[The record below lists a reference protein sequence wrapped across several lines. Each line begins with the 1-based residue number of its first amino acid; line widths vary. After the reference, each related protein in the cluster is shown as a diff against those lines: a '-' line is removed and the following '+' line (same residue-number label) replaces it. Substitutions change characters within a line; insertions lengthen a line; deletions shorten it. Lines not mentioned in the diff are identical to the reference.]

1 MINHKSDITL
11 HDVNEVGKRTDLIA
25 VTSVGIGCFMTVVY
39 SLLGLYQ
46 IGLMVSAFCFGLACI
61 FYLHS
66 KTRFNNMKLALV
78 IYVSLS
84 LIVFAANEGY
94 GTGQYLYFFPSIIS
108 IPIVIDSQKTYIN
121 KVLLLFAIS
130 AVCFAI
136 CIWVGVYHQPWV
148 YISELN
154 RSRLF
159 YMNAVSAVLATICF
173 AYINVSLE
181 RKYLEQLISQKNNT
195 IDTRTQFLSTMG
207 HELRTPLNGIIGAIN
222 LLKKTDSLPGQEEYF
237 NILKYCSDQMLYQVN
252 DILDFNKIEAGKLEI
267 HPVEVN
273 LKQLLVNSV
282 MPFIN
287 LFEEKHLKLL
297 LEVDP
302 ELNQILMIDDV
313 RIIQILNNLLS
324 NAGKFTK
331 AGFVKLA
338 AKIIGKNSES
348 LSVKI
353 SVEDTG
359 YGIAKEDQQRVF
371 ESFGQ
376 VYDKN
381 TRQITGSGLGLT
393 ICNQILGL
401 MDSKMKLQSELGF
414 GSTFSFEI
422 NFELPVNQSLPNKPF
437 EIDTNLKG
445 TKILVVEDNQINMLI
460 VKKMLDSFQAEA
472 VSASNGEEA
481 IACLQENPAPFHIVL
496 LDLEMPV
503 MDGYATV
510 KLIKE
515 NWPHLPV
522 LAFTAAMMDTEM
534 KAKLQAIG
542 FEDSIMKPFE
552 APVLLS
558 QIIKYALIPDLNLQ

>member
-1 MINHKSDITL
+1 
-11 HDVNEVGKRTDLIA
+11 
-25 VTSVGIGCFMTVVY
+25 
-39 SLLGLYQ
+39 
-46 IGLMVSAFCFGLACI
+46 
-61 FYLHS
+61 
-66 KTRFNNMKLALV
+66 
-78 IYVSLS
+78 
-84 LIVFAANEGY
+84 
-94 GTGQYLYFFPSIIS
+94 
-108 IPIVIDSQKTYIN
+108 
-121 KVLLLFAIS
+121 
-130 AVCFAI
+130 
-136 CIWVGVYHQPWV
+136 
-148 YISELN
+148 
-154 RSRLF
+154 
-159 YMNAVSAVLATICF
+159 
-173 AYINVSLE
+173 
-181 RKYLEQLISQKNNT
+181 
-195 IDTRTQFLSTMG
+195 
-207 HELRTPLNGIIGAIN
+207 
-222 LLKKTDSLPGQEEYF
+222 
-237 NILKYCSDQMLYQVN
+237 
-252 DILDFNKIEAGKLEI
+252 
-267 HPVEVN
+267 
-273 LKQLLVNSV
+273 
-282 MPFIN
+282 
-287 LFEEKHLKLL
+287 
-297 LEVDP
+297 
-302 ELNQILMIDDV
+302 
-313 RIIQILNNLLS
+313 
-324 NAGKFTK
+324 
-331 AGFVKLA
+331 
-338 AKIIGKNSES
+338 
-348 LSVKI
+348 VKI

-437 EIDTNLKG
+437 DIDTNLKG